1 MNHPTLLKLSRCL
14 GRGKLAHFPSASKVQ
29 DRHLRAKQRLPASS
43 NAGFTM
49 IELIVVV
56 IMIAILSAIAAPGW
70 LAFVNRQ
77 RVSKVSDAV
86 SSAIQTA
93 QQEAKSKKVSYSVS
107 FYTPLDGVLKG
118 IPQVAIYPAD
128 SSPNWTNLSNNLEIK
143 PNQVILGTNLVG
155 TSTKEPYI
163 TTKYSSINYTPE
175 STSTNHTQKLTFDY
189 RGSLPIGADTNLA
202 VVVAVP
208 QSTSSIQPIPDTKRC
223 VIVATLLGSMRI
235 GKGEYNATSNPQG
248 CP

>member
-1 MNHPTLLKLSRCL
+1 MNHPTLLKLSRC
-14 GRGKLAHFPSASKVQ
+14 RQQGKRAHFPLASEVQ
-29 DRHLRAKQRLPASS
+29 DRHLISKQRLPVSS

-77 RVSKVSDAV
+77 RVNKVSDAV
-86 SSAIQTA
+86 FSAIQTG

-107 FYTPLDGVLKG
+107 FYTPSNGL
-118 IPQVAIYPAD
+118 PQVAIYPANTA
-128 SSPNWTNLSNNLEIK
+128 PNWKNLAENLDIK
-143 PNQVILGTNLVG
+143 SGQVILGTNLAS
-155 TSTKEPYI
+155 TSNVEPYI
-163 TTKYSSINYTPE
+163 SKKVASVDYSKGAAP
-175 STSTNHTQKLTFDY
+175 TNPTQKLTFDY
-189 RGSLPIGADTNLA
+189 RGTLPIGSDTNLA
-202 VVVAVP
+202 IVVAVP
-208 QSTSSIQPIPDTKRC
+208 QSNTSIQPIADTKRC